1 MSCSSALAGE
11 QAKHMLSNKT
21 CMLHTHHFCCCR
33 CSTLTVCLPATSIC
47 ASTTTAAA
55 ADTTAP
61 KITVLLNSMSVNA
74 TTAAG
79 QLLVVTTVYVG
90 MPCMPVFSVRH
101 AFHSAQPTHAGIA
114 TAHCVSC
121 AHSVHLVSAP
131 V

>member
-1 MSCSSALAGE
+1 
-11 QAKHMLSNKT
+11 
-21 CMLHTHHFCCCR
+21 
-33 CSTLTVCLPATSIC
+33 
-47 ASTTTAAA
+47 
-55 ADTTAP
+55 
-61 KITVLLNSMSVNA
+61 MSVNA

-79 QLLVVTTVYVG
+79 QLLVVTTLYVG